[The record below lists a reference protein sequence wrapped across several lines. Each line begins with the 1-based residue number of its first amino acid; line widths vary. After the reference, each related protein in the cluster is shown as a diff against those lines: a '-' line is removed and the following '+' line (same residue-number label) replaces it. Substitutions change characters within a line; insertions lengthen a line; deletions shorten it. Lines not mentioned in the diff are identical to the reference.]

1 MEGDQSQMTGEVKKW
16 KVKYSTKHHVRSKC
30 LVPSPTWEGRVVWG
44 WLGVRNPNVV
54 VVDVKVGGVGRRGNL
69 NKMML
74 NSTRIQNIVQKIPAC
89 VGIDHFRGLS
99 ICPSVY
105 KLVTIGYRR
114 ALVHRIR
121 IFTKKKPTT
130 QRKNQ
135 LHRRCK
141 SSFFS
146 DALHPFNN
154 LWFPPMHIASL

>member
-1 MEGDQSQMTGEVKKW
+1 MEGDQSQMTGEVKKR

-30 LVPSPTWEGRVVWG
+30 KVMSSPTWEGRVVWG

-74 NSTRIQNIVQKIPAC
+74 FSTRIQNMVRKIPAC
-89 VGIDHFRGLS
+89 AGIDHFRGLS

-121 IFTKKKPTT
+121 IFTKKTYDTT
-130 QRKNQ
+130 EEPAASALQIF
-135 LHRRCK
+135 LFLRCIT
-141 SSFFS
+141 
-146 DALHPFNN
+146 PF
-154 LWFPPMHIASL
+154 

>member
-1 MEGDQSQMTGEVKKW
+1 MWIKEGYQSQMTGEVKKR
-16 KVKYSTKHHVRSKC
+16 KVKYSTKHHMRSKC

-74 NSTRIQNIVQKIPAC
+74 NSTRIQNMVRKIPAC

-121 IFTKKKPTT
+121 IFTKKNLRHNGRTSCIGVANLP
-130 QRKNQ
+130 
-135 LHRRCK
+135 
-141 SSFFS
+141 FS
-146 DALHPFNN
+146 QMHYTL
-154 LWFPPMHIASL
+154 LTICGFPPCT